1 MKQSVR
7 SFSIGLMAAT
17 LILSIFY
24 WMEPKEMAGKAQQ
37 LSEDDMIRKL
47 ESGGYHIF
55 TDSQLE
61 DEKNQVGT
69 VQETTVKK
77 DTPAEPPAK
86 VTFAIESGMSSTEI
100 SHMLADAELIDD
112 VEAFDE
118 YMRKQELSR
127 YIQIGEYEVPR
138 GMTIEQTADI
148 ITSK

>member
-24 WMEPKEMAGKAQQ
+24 WMEPKEMTGKAQQ
-37 LSEDDMIRKL
+37 LSEDDMITEL
-47 ESGGYHIF
+47 ESDGYHIL

-61 DEKNQVGT
+61 DEKKQPGAVPK
-69 VQETTVKK
+69 TTVE
-77 DTPAEPPAK
+77 TETSEEPPAK

-112 VEAFDE
+112 VEGFDE
-118 YMRKQELSR
+118 YMRQQELSR